1 MENDM
6 ASTELTGRI
15 DALRLEVAAMLEHPK
30 AKLAPKQKAALKE
43 IGQLLSEAA
52 DEAEE
57 AGL

>member
-1 MENDM
+1 M
-6 ASTELTGRI
+6 ADTELTIRL
-15 DALRLEVAAMLEHPK
+15 DQLRSDVATMLDNPK
-30 AKLAPKQKAALKE
+30 SKLSPKQKAALKE

>member
-1 MENDM
+1 M
-6 ASTELTGRI
+6 ASPDLTTRI
-15 DALRLEVAAMLEHPK
+15 DQLRSDVEAMLAAAT
-30 AKLAPKQKAALKE
+30 AKLSPKQKAALKE

>member
-1 MENDM
+1 M
-6 ASTELTGRI
+6 AGADLTHSL
-15 DALRLEVAAMLEHPK
+15 DQLRTEVAAMLCDPK
-30 AKLAPKQKAALKE
+30 AKLSPKQKAALKE

>member
-1 MENDM
+1 M
-6 ASTELTGRI
+6 AETMAEKDLTARL
-15 DALRLEVAAMLEHPK
+15 DALRTHVQEMLDSPR

>member
-1 MENDM
+1 M
-6 ASTELTGRI
+6 ASPDLTTRI
-15 DALRLEVAAMLEHPK
+15 DQLRSDVAALLDDT
-30 AKLAPKQKAALKE
+30 AARLSPKQKAALKE

>member
-1 MENDM
+1 M
-6 ASTELTGRI
+6 ADTTLTARL
-15 DALRLEVAAMLEHPK
+15 DTLRKEVEEMLDNPK

-57 AGL
+57 ASL

>member
-1 MENDM
+1 MTDKD
-6 ASTELTGRI
+6 LTARI
-15 DALRLEVAAMLEHPK
+15 DALREHVHELLDNPK

>member
-1 MENDM
+1 M
-6 ASTELTGRI
+6 AIPDLTIRI
-15 DALRLEVAAMLEHPK
+15 DQLRLEVAAVLDDK
-30 AKLAPKQKAALKE
+30 TAKLSPKQKTALKE

>member
-1 MENDM
+1 M
-6 ASTELTGRI
+6 TKPELTGRI
-15 DALRLEVAAMLEHPK
+15 DALRLDVAAMLEQPK
-30 AKLAPKQKAALKE
+30 AKLSPQQKAALKE

>member
-1 MENDM
+1 M
-6 ASTELTGRI
+6 ASTELTTRL
-15 DALRLEVAAMLEHPK
+15 DQLRTDVAAMLDNPK
-30 AKLAPKQKAALKE
+30 AKLSPKQKTALKE

>member
-1 MENDM
+1 M
-6 ASTELTGRI
+6 ALPDLTIRI
-15 DALRLEVAAMLEHPK
+15 DQLRLDVAQMLDDPK
-30 AKLAPKQKAALKE
+30 TKLTPKQKAALKE

>member
-1 MENDM
+1 M
-6 ASTELTGRI
+6 ADTELTTRL
-15 DALRLEVAAMLEHPK
+15 DQLRSDVAAMMDNQK
-30 AKLAPKQKAALKE
+30 AKLSPKQKAALKE